1 MGAKNIGIYSYSYS
15 IVFYFGLFILLGLNN
30 YGNRTIAQVRGNK
43 KEMSKNFISI
53 YFMQLLSGL
62 FVLVLYLIYCIYISS
77 DKLMSLIQIFYLCSC
92 MINISWFYFGLE
104 QFKLTVARDTI
115 IKLLNILCIF
125 IFVKNKDDL
134 YLYALIMSVGPLISQ
149 FILWINIR
157 RYIYF
162 VRITVKDVCS
172 HFRENLILFVPVIAV
187 SLYTTMDKIILGLL
201 SSMREVGFY
210 ENAYKLTNIPT
221 MIVTSLGTVMLPRM
235 SNLAAKGKKE
245 LMDSYI
251 EKSLLVSAFLSVSMS
266 LGICS
271 VSSEFV
277 PIFYGPGFDEC
288 IHLIRILVLSSIFSS
303 WGNVIRTQYLVPNKK
318 DSIFI
323 ISVFVGAIVNTIL
336 DFILI
341 PQFNAIGGA
350 VATLITEFSVCAYQT
365 IKVRK
370 YLSIKKYVL
379 QCAPFFFFGLVMI
392 FAIQFIPFISNSYLY
407 IGTKV
412 FVGAI
417 VYVSL
422 SLIYY
427 VYVLKNI

>member
-1 MGAKNIGIYSYSYS
+1 
-15 IVFYFGLFILLGLNN
+15 
-30 YGNRTIAQVRGNK
+30 
-43 KEMSKNFISI
+43 
-53 YFMQLLSGL
+53 
-62 FVLVLYLIYCIYISS
+62 
-77 DKLMSLIQIFYLCSC
+77 
-92 MINISWFYFGLE
+92 
-104 QFKLTVARDTI
+104 
-115 IKLLNILCIF
+115 
-125 IFVKNKDDL
+125 
-134 YLYALIMSVGPLISQ
+134 
-149 FILWINIR
+149 
-157 RYIYF
+157 
-162 VRITVKDVCS
+162 
-172 HFRENLILFVPVIAV
+172 
-187 SLYTTMDKIILGLL
+187 
-201 SSMREVGFY
+201 
-210 ENAYKLTNIPT
+210 
-221 MIVTSLGTVMLPRM
+221 
-235 SNLAAKGKKE
+235 
-245 LMDSYI
+245 MDSYI

-288 IHLIRILVLSSIFSS
+288 IHLIRILVLSSIFIS